1 MKKKFICS
9 LIVVIINLLGQSSQ
23 GSFKI
28 QEEQRIKNSSKEA
41 SNDIIEMIEKVN
53 YSILFGDLE
62 KIVSF
67 GGRDSVKGNTTR
79 VQ

>member
-1 MKKKFICS
+1 
-9 LIVVIINLLGQSSQ
+9 
-23 GSFKI
+23 
-28 QEEQRIKNSSKEA
+28 
-41 SNDIIEMIEKVN
+41 MIEKVN